1 MEDNNNEKKLGD
13 ALEELNESIKNKDIE
28 KAFQVFKEIK
38 QNKYS
43 IQIEQKDKF
52 DKEAYNN
59 INISI
64 NEKGDEI

>member
-43 IQIEQKDKF
+43 IQIGQKDKF

>member
-28 KAFQVFKEIK
+28 KAFQLFKEIK

-43 IQIEQKDKF
+43 IQIGQKDKF

>member
-28 KAFQVFKEIK
+28 KAFQLFKEIK

-43 IQIEQKDKF
+43 IQIGQKDKF

-59 INISI
+59 INLSI